1 MDGSISCTDSAEKSP
16 LRGALKIWHDLADLT
31 RLLFAE
37 PSPAPVK
44 YWLYRQ
50 GLIDSPE
57 VRLPLTA
64 VSPALAER
72 IDRAMAHW
80 NGEGRAA

>member
-1 MDGSISCTDSAEKSP
+1 
-16 LRGALKIWHDLADLT
+16 
-31 RLLFAE
+31 
-37 PSPAPVK
+37 
-44 YWLYRQ
+44 
-50 GLIDSPE
+50 

-64 VSPALAER
+64 VTPALAER